1 MDQIKGYS
9 RGGLDHNAK
18 LEIKKEFSTKI
29 YSLMMANN
37 LSQSDLA
44 RSAGVGRDSIS
55 QYVRGRSLPS
65 PKTAAKIAKALKVD
79 IQELYP
85 ASKHYEDPQ
94 TGKGFSIT
102 HLEDDPKMAR
112 VVINI
117 DKKIPLA
124 TAQEMFALYTSKYIN
139 TT

>member
-1 MDQIKGYS
+1 
-9 RGGLDHNAK
+9 
-18 LEIKKEFSTKI
+18 
-29 YSLMMANN
+29 MMANN

-94 TGKGFSIT
+94 TGKGFSII